1 MKKISW
7 HELKPQVKE
16 VWVLSLPAILT
27 QITTIVMQYI
37 DSAMVGSLGAN
48 ASAAIGLV
56 STSTWLLGGI
66 TYAVSAGFSVQ
77 VAHNI
82 GAGRDA
88 EARSVVR
95 HGLCTAL
102 CVAGILCALGLSI
115 HSMLPTWLGGDPAI
129 RYDASKYFMV
139 YALMIPFSQINSLNS
154 SYLQCSG
161 DMLTPSILNA
171 AMCLLDVVFNTIFI
185 PHFGVMGA
193 GIGTAS
199 ACAVVSLTMA
209 WRCLLCN
216 PHLRLNRKETE
227 KHGFNPEIL
236 KKALKIG
243 LPVGVQEIAMCSAQ
257 VVATMIIAP
266 LGAVSIAAN
275 SFAVTAE
282 SLCYMPG
289 YGIANAAAALVG
301 RSVGAGDMEK
311 AKRCGNI
318 CIGLGAFLMTCTGAV
333 MMLICPLVFGLLTPV
348 PEVQALASKVLRIEL
363 LAEPLFGASI
373 VAAGALRGAGD
384 TFVPSLLN
392 LGSIWLVRVGSAL
405 LLVPRFGLTGMWIA
419 MAVELCIRGLLL
431 LYRQKTSKYYKQNA
445 KGRDL

>member
-154 SYLQCSG
+154 SFLQCSG

-227 KHGFNPEIL
+227 KHGFDPEIL

-266 LGAVSIAAN
+266 LGAVSIAGKLLRRDGREFVLHAGLRYRLGGDD
-275 SFAVTAE
+275 ARRAQHRRGKDRPCQA
-282 SLCYMPG
+282 LRQYLYRDG
-289 YGIANAAAALVG
+289 RGLYGDNGTFDDV
-301 RSVGAGDMEK
+301 
-311 AKRCGNI
+311 
-318 CIGLGAFLMTCTGAV
+318 
-333 MMLICPLVFGLLTPV
+333 PV
-348 PEVQALASKVLRIEL
+348 PVCIQYFDTRSLRPR
-363 LAEPLFGASI
+363 ACGTGVAHR
-373 VAAGALRGAGD
+373 AAG
-384 TFVPSLLN
+384 
-392 LGSIWLVRVGSAL
+392 
-405 LLVPRFGLTGMWIA
+405 
-419 MAVELCIRGLLL
+419 
-431 LYRQKTSKYYKQNA
+431 
-445 KGRDL
+445 

>member
-66 TYAVSAGFSVQ
+66 PYAVSAGFSVQ

-154 SYLQCSG
+154 SFLQCSG

-227 KHGFNPEIL
+227 KHGFDPEIL
-236 KKALKIG
+236 KKAL
-243 LPVGVQEIAMCSAQ
+243 
-257 VVATMIIAP
+257 
-266 LGAVSIAAN
+266 
-275 SFAVTAE
+275 
-282 SLCYMPG
+282 
-289 YGIANAAAALVG
+289 
-301 RSVGAGDMEK
+301 
-311 AKRCGNI
+311 
-318 CIGLGAFLMTCTGAV
+318 
-333 MMLICPLVFGLLTPV
+333 
-348 PEVQALASKVLRIEL
+348 
-363 LAEPLFGASI
+363 
-373 VAAGALRGAGD
+373 
-384 TFVPSLLN
+384 
-392 LGSIWLVRVGSAL
+392 
-405 LLVPRFGLTGMWIA
+405 
-419 MAVELCIRGLLL
+419 
-431 LYRQKTSKYYKQNA
+431 
-445 KGRDL
+445 

>member
-1 MKKISW
+1 
-7 HELKPQVKE
+7 
-16 VWVLSLPAILT
+16 
-27 QITTIVMQYI
+27 MQYI

-185 PHFGVMGA
+185 PHFGVWVGH
-193 GIGTAS
+193 
-199 ACAVVSLTMA
+199 
-209 WRCLLCN
+209 R
-216 PHLRLNRKETE
+216 
-227 KHGFNPEIL
+227 HGECVCGRQPDDDV
-236 KKALKIG
+236 A
-243 LPVGVQEIAMCSAQ
+243 LPVVQPAFAAQ
-257 VVATMIIAP
+257 P
-266 LGAVSIAAN
+266 QRRPKS
-275 SFAVTAE
+275 TA
-282 SLCYMPG
+282 
-289 YGIANAAAALVG
+289 
-301 RSVGAGDMEK
+301 
-311 AKRCGNI
+311 
-318 CIGLGAFLMTCTGAV
+318 
-333 MMLICPLVFGLLTPV
+333 LTRKF
-348 PEVQALASKVLRIEL
+348 SKKL
-363 LAEPLFGASI
+363 
-373 VAAGALRGAGD
+373 
-384 TFVPSLLN
+384 
-392 LGSIWLVRVGSAL
+392 
-405 LLVPRFGLTGMWIA
+405 
-419 MAVELCIRGLLL
+419 
-431 LYRQKTSKYYKQNA
+431 
-445 KGRDL
+445 

>member
-154 SYLQCSG
+154 SFLQCSG

-171 AMCLLDVVFNTIFI
+171 VMCVLDVIFNTLLI
-185 PHFGVMGA
+185 PKHGVFGA
-193 GIGTAS
+193 GLGTML
-199 ACAVVSLTMA
+199 ACAVVSLLMLYFCCA
-209 WRCLLCN
+209 RN
-216 PHLRLNRKETE
+216 SQLRLRREE
-227 KHGFNPEIL
+227 QRFDASIL
-236 KKALKIG
+236 RTALRIG
-243 LPVGVQEIAMCSAQ
+243 TPVALQEVAMCGAQ
-257 VVATMIIAP
+257 VVSTAIIAP
-266 LGAVSIAAN
+266 LGAVSVAAN
-275 SFAVTAE
+275 AFAVTAE
-282 SLCYMPG
+282 SICYMPG

-333 MMLICPLVFGLLTPV
+333 MMLICPMVFGLLTPV
-348 PEVQALASKVLRIEL
+348 PEVQTLAARVLRIEL

-405 LLVPRFGLTGMWIA
+405 LLVPRFGLTGMWTA

-431 LYRQKTSKYYKQNA
+431 LYRQKTSKYYRPKAA
-445 KGRDL
+445 KRP

>member
-77 VAHNI
+77 VAHKI

-154 SYLQCSG
+154 SFLQCSG

-171 AMCLLDVVFNTIFI
+171 AMCLLDVVFNAIFI

-199 ACAVVSLTMA
+199 ACAVISLTMA

-236 KKALKIG
+236 KKL
-243 LPVGVQEIAMCSAQ
+243 
-257 VVATMIIAP
+257 
-266 LGAVSIAAN
+266 
-275 SFAVTAE
+275 
-282 SLCYMPG
+282 
-289 YGIANAAAALVG
+289 
-301 RSVGAGDMEK
+301 
-311 AKRCGNI
+311 
-318 CIGLGAFLMTCTGAV
+318 
-333 MMLICPLVFGLLTPV
+333 
-348 PEVQALASKVLRIEL
+348 
-363 LAEPLFGASI
+363 
-373 VAAGALRGAGD
+373 
-384 TFVPSLLN
+384 
-392 LGSIWLVRVGSAL
+392 
-405 LLVPRFGLTGMWIA
+405 
-419 MAVELCIRGLLL
+419 
-431 LYRQKTSKYYKQNA
+431 
-445 KGRDL
+445 